1 MIAKRGEI
9 WIANLGDPPQRHWV
23 LIVSLD
29 ARNKSDRTD
38 SVLIIPFG
46 SKGAEGPTTMLLQ
59 PGESGLPR
67 PSWAQGALHHH
78 SCEERP
84 YRIPATHTFRVS
96 NARSICDDSAGLR
109 PRRTDAPIKKPI
121 IGDSSL
127 RRASFCF
134 RGRIIACRARG
145 GRRSSKGTACRAPTS
160 RVKLLPFR
168 GPPGRII
175 ARRARCPSAGS
186 ALHQAGRRHLHPG
199 LVWARGVG
207 GDQAALNNFRARCR
221 SLPNCRFRKCLRARK
236 ENTGSRR
243 GRTLPS
249 ARIRRASRGA

>member
-1 MIAKRGEI
+1 MGHPKGSR
-9 WIANLGDPPQRHWV
+9 PQSYIRV
-23 LIVSLD
+23 
-29 ARNKSDRTD
+29 DRPD
-38 SVLIIPFG
+38 VVISALWQVVNMVR
-46 SKGAEGPTTMLLQ
+46 SK
-59 PGESGLPR
+59 
-67 PSWAQGALHHH
+67 QGADQH
-78 SCEERP
+78 
-84 YRIPATHTFRVS
+84 
-96 NARSICDDSAGLR
+96 
-109 PRRTDAPIKKPI
+109 RR
-121 IGDSSL
+121 
-127 RRASFCF
+127 
-134 RGRIIACRARG
+134 CRARG

-175 ARRARCPSAGS
+175 ACRARGPSAGS

-199 LVWARGVG
+199 LAWARGVG
-207 GDQAALNNFRARCR
+207 GDQAALNNFSARAR